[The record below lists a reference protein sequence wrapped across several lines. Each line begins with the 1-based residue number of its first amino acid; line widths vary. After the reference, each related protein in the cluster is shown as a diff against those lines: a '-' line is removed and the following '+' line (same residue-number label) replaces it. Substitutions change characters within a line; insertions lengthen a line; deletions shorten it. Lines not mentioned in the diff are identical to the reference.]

1 MNGVPL
7 YLKNMFKHHCQF
19 SSITVFHFL
28 QTNFGRINYI
38 IDWQGDNQDNI
49 IPAVGAG
56 HWNDPDQVLKSP
68 H

>member
-1 MNGVPL
+1 ML
-7 YLKNMFKHHCQF
+7 
-19 SSITVFHFL
+19 HFQ